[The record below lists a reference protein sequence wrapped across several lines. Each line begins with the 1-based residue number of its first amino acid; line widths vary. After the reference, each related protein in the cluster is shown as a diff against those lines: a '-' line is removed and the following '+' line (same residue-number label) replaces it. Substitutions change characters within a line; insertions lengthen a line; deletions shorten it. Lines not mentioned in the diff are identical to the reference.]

1 MHNHQENYY
10 FEGEL
15 VSHCVSQVTNNN
27 KDDGIDGDGEEI
39 RNWSFFNF
47 YIFVFLFSCSS
58 FYFFLVLLGWKSI
71 LSAEKQ
77 Q

>member
-39 RNWSFFNF
+39 RIGVSSIFIFSFF
-47 YIFVFLFSCSS
+47 YSPALTST
-58 FYFFLVLLGWKSI
+58 FFLVLLGWKSI